1 MALALCVA
9 GVLKL
14 TLRTPIVTTTEKV
27 TRIMVK
33 SKYLPEN
40 IILCFTKSSTF
51 HMCVRFPHLPN
62 RGTAIEV
69 EGMISASSKKNTVNE
84 RRIEIDNDTCS
95 MEGLV
100 R

>member
-1 MALALCVA
+1 
-9 GVLKL
+9 
-14 TLRTPIVTTTEKV
+14 
-27 TRIMVK
+27 
-33 SKYLPEN
+33 
-40 IILCFTKSSTF
+40 
-51 HMCVRFPHLPN
+51 MCVRFPHLPN